1 MISVASIK
9 QQHPANCSRTLQIM
23 YDDAPKK
30 NETKRNETEN
40 TEKGT
45 SELKSQIKTKKP
57 Q

>member
-1 MISVASIK
+1 
-9 QQHPANCSRTLQIM
+9 M
-23 YDDAPKK
+23 YDDAPKKK

-40 TEKGT
+40 TENGT